1 MPEGT
6 LSGSSHSCHSV
17 LHSDVSLEVGPA
29 LHSSLVV
36 TGYTMH
42 VWSLRLIPFS
52 ASKPHAQGR
61 ASKSQSVYVGWE
73 TLVMPLGETG
83 AQAEVQDSSRL
94 CGKLYSSPIPAR
106 YKVLFPLTF
115 SQ

>member
-6 LSGSSHSCHSV
+6 LSGSSHSI
-17 LHSDVSLEVGPA
+17 LHSDVSLEVGPT

-36 TGYTMH
+36 TGYAMH